1 MPRQPS
7 PLPAVP
13 PVARQGMVVVVGGCN
28 VDIAGC
34 AVQATAPG
42 DSSPGS
48 VRTSPGGVARNIAE
62 NLARLGYPVRLVS
75 ALGRD
80 AAGRW
85 LSAQTAA
92 AGVDMRGCTRVDGA
106 ATAHYLSLH
115 APDGALLQAVN
126 DMAVLDALTPER
138 LARERRHLRAAAA
151 IVLDANLRPDTLAW
165 LFAQDLA
172 APVFADAVSAAK
184 APRLQ
189 PWLPRLH
196 TLKLNRAEAEAL
208 GAPALA
214 TAAARRRFATGL
226 CHSGVRR
233 IALSLGS
240 GGLLLADA
248 DAQME
253 RPAWPAPARNTT
265 GAGDALMAGLVHA
278 TLRGW
283 AAERA
288 ADFALG
294 CAALTLG
301 CPETNHPLFS
311 ERAVRTLQRRL
322 RAEPSPPLGAHSR
335 QAASAPPRR
344 PDRARPI
351 HPILVRP

>member
-1 MPRQPS
+1 MTRH
-7 PLPAVP
+7 
-13 PVARQGMVVVVGGCN
+13 GVVVVIGGCN
-28 VDIAGC
+28 VDIAGR
-34 AVQATAPG
+34 AGQATAPG
-42 DSSPGS
+42 DSAPGT
-48 VRTSPGGVARNIAE
+48 VRTSAGGVARNIAE
-62 NLARLGYPVRLVS
+62 NLARLGHPVRLVS

-85 LSAQTAA
+85 LRAQTTA
-92 AGVDMRGCTRVDGA
+92 AGVDVRGCISVDGA

-165 LFAQDLA
+165 LFAQELA

-214 TAAARRRFATGL
+214 TAAARRRFGTGL
-226 CHSGVRR
+226 CRCGLQRV
-233 IALSLGS
+233 ALSLGS
-240 GGLLLADA
+240 GGLLLADD

-253 RPAWPAPARNTT
+253 RPAWPAPIRNTT

-283 AAERA
+283 PAERA

-301 CPETNHPLFS
+301 CPETNHPRFS
-311 ERAVRTLQRRL
+311 ERAVRALQRRSC
-322 RAEPSPPLGAHSR
+322 AEPGLPRGARPR
-335 QAASAPPRR
+335 QAESAF
-344 PDRARPI
+344 AETA
-351 HPILVRP
+351 